1 VENSSKLR
9 EEVKLILWRIVPAGV
24 AVYVLVGAYV
34 ARQVR
39 RQSLRDDPE
48 HDLDLH
54 ALASIVMC
62 WPHDVQTL
70 LPGRQ
75 R

>member
-1 VENSSKLR
+1 MMRLLLLR
-9 EEVKLILWRIVPAGV
+9 VAPVGLI
-24 AVYVLVGAYV
+24 VYVLAGSYV
-34 ARQVR
+34 ARRIR
-39 RQSLRDDPE
+39 RESLRDDPE

-70 LPGRQ
+70 LPKR

>member
-1 VENSSKLR
+1 MIRL
-9 EEVKLILWRIVPAGV
+9 LLRIVTVGLTL
-24 AVYVLVGAYV
+24 YVLVGAYV
-34 ARQVR
+34 ARLVR
-39 RQSLRDDPE
+39 RDSLRDDPE

-70 LPGRQ
+70 LPKRW
-75 R
+75 